1 MLSNVVWNTI
11 YLKLTFLKS
20 LFCQNVTSTL
30 PLCLVLFAKLLGPH
44 CQITSPTSL
53 VLHCQL
59 TKSTSSCGLP
69 ECLETVHNSNFTIYR
84 MAEVHSFAVQT
95 VCPRKENRSISG
107 CLMKGISFFLGEMG
121 VFIRRCENWVN
132 LDDNCKHT

>member
-1 MLSNVVWNTI
+1 MKGSQTSETSHKDIGIMLSNVVWNTI

-20 LFCQNVTSTL
+20 LFCRNVTSNL
-30 PLCLVLFAKLLGPH
+30 LLCLVLFAKLLGPH
-44 CQITSPTSL
+44 CQITSSTSL

-95 VCPRKENRSISG
+95 VCRRKENRSISG
-107 CLMKGISFFLGEMG
+107 CLMKGLSFFLGG
-121 VFIRRCENWVN
+121 DGS
-132 LDDNCKHT
+132 LH